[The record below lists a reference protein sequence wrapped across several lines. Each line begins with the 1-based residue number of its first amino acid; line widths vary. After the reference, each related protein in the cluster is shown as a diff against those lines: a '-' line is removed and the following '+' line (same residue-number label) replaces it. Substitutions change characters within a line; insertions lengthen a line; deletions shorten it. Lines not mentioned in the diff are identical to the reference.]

1 MHLKKMGCA
10 ATAVVG
16 VCVVVVFAFAIP
28 ARACSICQA
37 GDPLF
42 SSNGSSAQEQGSVSA
57 YLEVMG
63 WRKTSGLLPEEA
75 GEEPEPGREVNQSQQ
90 LTLFVGWTP
99 LDRLTLTLA
108 APWRFNQIKEEPDG
122 EEPETLRLNGF
133 SDLSM
138 HVGYVLW
145 RNRDVLPTTWV
156 EARAFGKAP
165 TGKSEQTVKGGQ
177 DPHIQLGTGSWDFG
191 FGLAG
196 AHRLE
201 WGSLYASALYRENL
215 KGSLGY
221 RYGDVVLANFT
232 LETPLS
238 HFIENPIL
246 GALTPG
252 VELNF
257 RFAEKDRTHGDIY
270 QDSGGSILLATPTL
284 RIRLPWFAGQR
295 PPFLRFGVQLPFT
308 QKWLNHQQHEG
319 PVWSAGLGMAY

>member
-1 MHLKKMGCA
+1 MSD
-10 ATAVVG
+10 
-16 VCVVVVFAFAIP
+16 P

-42 SSNGSSAQEQGSVSA
+42 SSNGATAQEQGTVSA

-63 WRKTSGLLPEEA
+63 WRKTSGLLPEAA
-75 GEEPEPGREVNQSQQ
+75 GEDPEPGREVNESQQ
-90 LTLFVGWTP
+90 LTLFLGWTP

-108 APWRFNQIKEEPDG
+108 APWRFNQIREEPDG
-122 EEPETLRLNGF
+122 APREGSHLNGF
-133 SDLSM
+133 GDLSL

-145 RNRDVLPTTWV
+145 RDRDVLPSTWI
-156 EARAFGKAP
+156 EARGFGKAP
-165 TGKSEQTVKGGQ
+165 TGLSQQTVNGVQ
-177 DPHIQLGTGSWDFG
+177 DPHLQLGTGSWDFG

-221 RYGDVVLANFT
+221 RYGDVVLANVT

-238 HFIENPIL
+238 HFAGDPL
-246 GALTPG
+246 LAALTPG

-257 RFAEKDRTHGDIY
+257 RFSQR
-270 QDSGGSILLATPTL
+270 GSLARRQL
-284 RIRLPWFAGQR
+284 SRQRRLAAARDADAAHPLAVVRGQ
-295 PPFLRFGVQLPFT
+295 
-308 QKWLNHQQHEG
+308 
-319 PVWSAGLGMAY
+319 SARRSCGSPCSFRSRRRG

>member
-1 MHLKKMGCA
+1 MHQSSLACA
-10 ATAVVG
+10 VAAAAAA
-16 VCVVVVFAFAIP
+16 CAFVVFVLAVP
-28 ARACSICQA
+28 ARACSVCQA

-42 SSNGSSAQEQGSVSA
+42 SSNGATAQEQGTMSA
-57 YLEVMG
+57 YLEIMG

-75 GEEPEPGREVNQSQQ
+75 GEEPEPGREVNESQQ

-99 LDRLTLTLA
+99 VDRLTLTLA
-108 APWRFNQIKEEPDG
+108 APWRFNDIREEPDG
-122 EEPETLRLNGF
+122 EEPARSRLNGF
-133 SDLSM
+133 SDLSL

-145 RNRDVLPTTWV
+145 RDRDVLPSTWV
-156 EARAFGKAP
+156 EARGFGKAP
-165 TGKSEQTVKGGQ
+165 TGKSSQTETGVQ
-177 DPHIQLGTGSWDFG
+177 DPHLQLGTGSWDFG

-238 HFIENPIL
+238 HLIENPIL

-257 RFAEKDRTHGDIY
+257 RFAEKDRSHGANY

-295 PPFLRFGVQLPFT
+295 PPFLRLAVQLPFT
-308 QKWLNHQQHEG
+308 QTWLNGQQHEG